1 MRNWIHQLISP
12 QTTALETVTFIV
24 VVAVLCTLCAVAFYS
39 LIMILLRRLRWPT
52 KTLEQVFLPGPERRR
67 EMLWEYG
74 LAFVTS
80 VVLTLTL
87 VQKKEIVDTVLA
99 FPVAEIGTG
108 NAHALASLLP
118 LHAPPNA
125 AELGPDSG
133 SLAGVRQIFNG
144 QRSAE
149 YAAVRTLAL
158 VRPVLE
164 QGRTE
169 AVEALFRLIVPE
181 AIRRSKG
188 VVHYARI
195 VLMCAAVL
203 LVFGNLA
210 RLVSA
215 RARDLAKDSAD
226 ASPQYA
232 DTLRGLF
239 GAGVALALLLASPL
253 TVTDPTGIA
262 QSAVRAAH
270 DDPLTPSEIQL
281 GRAVSNVIDVQLHLQ
296 RNLRILGDTAL
307 GSLSRVVARLDRAA
321 AELQKDVDR
330 SREEQTAWRAEM
342 DREMA
347 DLKGSMVALGSSVA
361 GLRAATR
368 DTTELVI
375 VQAPTRATSFTIALA
390 SAPRTPVVTATG
402 FGIVRLPPGK
412 YQLMMGRVATPFTLA
427 LGAPLAFW
435 LDSPGRTVIGSTLG
449 PAGVKIP

>member
-1 MRNWIHQLISP
+1 
-12 QTTALETVTFIV
+12 
-24 VVAVLCTLCAVAFYS
+24 
-39 LIMILLRRLRWPT
+39 
-52 KTLEQVFLPGPERRR
+52 
-67 EMLWEYG
+67 MLWEYG
-74 LAFVTS
+74 MAVFTAF
-80 VVLTLTL
+80 VLTLTL
-87 VQKKEIVDTVLA
+87 IEKKEIVDTVLT

-118 LHAPPNA
+118 LHTPPNA
-125 AELGPDSG
+125 AELGADAG
-133 SLAGVRQIFNG
+133 SLVGVRQVFNG

-169 AVEALFRLIVPE
+169 AVEALFKLIVPE
-181 AIRRSKG
+181 AIRRSQG

-195 VLMCAAVL
+195 FLLCATVL

-210 RLVSA
+210 RLISA

-296 RNLRILGDTAL
+296 RNLRVLGDTAL
-307 GSLSRVVARLDRAA
+307 GSLSGVVARLQRAA

-330 SREEQTAWRAEM
+330 SREEQNAWRGEI
-342 DREMA
+342 DREIA
-347 DLKGSMVALGSSVA
+347 DLKGSMAGLGSSVA
-361 GLRAATR
+361 GLRTTPR
-368 DTTELVI
+368 DTTEFVI
-375 VQAPTRATSFTIALA
+375 VQAPTRATPYTIALA
-390 SAPRTPVVTATG
+390 SAPRTPVATATG
-402 FGIVRLPPGK
+402 FGVVRLPPGK
-412 YQLMMGRVATPFTLA
+412 YQLMMGTSVTPFTLA

-435 LDSPGRTVIGSTLG
+435 PDAPGRTVIGSSLG
-449 PAGVKIP
+449 GAGVKGPAKGVKDVRIP